1 MAERGTLRRAGAAA
15 LVAVALA
22 AGLGPAGRGADGPG
36 GPPLV
41 VMPMGDSI
49 TLGADEGGGFGDGY
63 RLPLHDLLAARGVP
77 ARFAGGQP
85 SVRPDLGH
93 EGHGGWRIDQLRA
106 VVDGALDAHRPDVVL
121 LQIGANDIGQQH
133 ALDRAPHRLHELA
146 GRICARRPGV
156 ALLVASILP
165 IAGLEPLV
173 AAYNA
178 WVPGIVGGLQRGGC
192 AARFVDLH
200 AAVPV
205 SGLFDGVH
213 PRRESYAR
221 MAEVW
226 AGEVAAVARLGRT
239 PAAPGAVNDDAL
251 LYTGYWVRAERAA
264 AHRGDAHTSANTGD
278 VAELGFSGPVVLR
291 GARGPDGGIAAVS
304 VDGGPE
310 TLVDHYAPVPEEQAV
325 LHRSPSPGPGWHVLR
340 IRVVGRSAPAST
352 GTAVTVD
359 RVDAAP

>member
-1 MAERGTLRRAGAAA
+1 MAERRTLQRAGVAA

-22 AGLGPAGRGADGPG
+22 AALGPAGRGTDA
-36 GPPLV
+36 PPLV

-49 TLGADEGGGFGDGY
+49 TLGADEGGGFRDGY

-133 ALDRAPHRLHELA
+133 ALDRAPHRLQDLA

-156 ALLVASILP
+156 ALLVASVLP

-251 LYTGYWVRAERAA
+251 LYTGYWARAQRPG

-291 GARGPDGGIAAVS
+291 GTRGPDGGIAAVS

-310 TLVDHYAPVPEEQAV
+310 TLVDFSAPVEQEQAV
-325 LHRSPSPGPGWHVLR
+325 VYRSPPLPDGWHVLR
-340 IRVVGRSAPAST
+340 VRVVGRSAPGSS
-352 GTAVTVD
+352 GTEVVLD
-359 RVDAAP
+359 RVDVTAP